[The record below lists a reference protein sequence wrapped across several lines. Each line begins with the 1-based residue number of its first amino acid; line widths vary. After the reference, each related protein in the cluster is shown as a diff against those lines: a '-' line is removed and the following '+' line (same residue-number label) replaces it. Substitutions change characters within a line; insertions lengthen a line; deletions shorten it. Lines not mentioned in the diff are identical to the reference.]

1 MVSSRGR
8 LSPLSRLYTRT
19 GDSGETGLSV
29 GPRVRKTSARIE
41 AIGAV
46 DETNACIG
54 LARAQLTDEPALD
67 LILDR
72 LQHLLFDLGA
82 DLAAPGGPR
91 RLGPARVGEMEAVID
106 QLTGEVEPL
115 RAFIL
120 PGGVA
125 AAAALHLA
133 RTVCRR
139 AERAVIKL
147 AETSGDPGEPVAQV
161 FLNRLS
167 DLLFAAARY
176 ANRRRGDV
184 LWRSDGLA

>member
-1 MVSSRGR
+1 MT
-8 LSPLSRLYTRT
+8 RLYTRT
-19 GDSGETGLSV
+19 GDGGETGLSV

-54 LARAQLTDEPALD
+54 LARAQLEGEPD
-67 LILDR
+67 LDR
-72 LQHLLFDLGA
+72 LLSRIQHLLFDLGA
-82 DLAAPGGPR
+82 DLAAPGAER
-91 RLGPARVGEMEAVID
+91 RLGPERARELEAAID
-106 QLTGEVEPL
+106 RLTQDVEPL

-120 PGGVA
+120 PGGAPA
-125 AAAALHLA
+125 AATLHLA

-139 AERAVIKL
+139 AERAVL
-147 AETSGDPGEPVAQV
+147 RLGETGGDAGEPAAQV

-176 ANRRRGDV
+176 ANRGLGDV
-184 LWRSDGLA
+184 LWRNDGLG

>member
-1 MVSSRGR
+1 MT
-8 LSPLSRLYTRT
+8 RLYTRT
-19 GDSGETGLSV
+19 GDGGDTGLSV

-54 LARAQLTDEPALD
+54 MARAQLADEPDLD
-67 LILDR
+67 LALDR

-82 DLAAPGGPR
+82 DLAAPGGVR
-91 RLGPARVGEMEAVID
+91 RLGTERASELEAVID
-106 QLTGEVEPL
+106 RLSDDVEPL

-120 PGGVA
+120 PGGTA

-139 AERAVIKL
+139 GGSR
-147 AETSGDPGEPVAQV
+147 
-161 FLNRLS
+161 
-167 DLLFAAARY
+167 
-176 ANRRRGDV
+176 
-184 LWRSDGLA
+184 

>member
-1 MVSSRGR
+1 M
-8 LSPLSRLYTRT
+8 SRLYTRT
-19 GDSGETGLSV
+19 GDSGDTGLSV

-54 LARAQLTDEPALD
+54 LVRAQLSDEPDLD
-67 LILDR
+67 LALDR

-82 DLAAPGGPR
+82 DLASPGGAR
-91 RLGPARVGEMEAVID
+91 RLGQERARELEAVID
-106 QLTGEVEPL
+106 QLTQGVEPL

-120 PGGVA
+120 PGGTA

-139 AERAVIKL
+139 AERAVIRL
-147 AETSGDPGEPVAQV
+147 GETPGDPGEPIAQV

-176 ANRRRGDV
+176 ANRRQGDV
-184 LWRSDGLA
+184 LWRTDGLG

>member
-1 MVSSRGR
+1 M
-8 LSPLSRLYTRT
+8 
-19 GDSGETGLSV
+19 
-29 GPRVRKTSARIE
+29 GPRTAKTSLRVE
-41 AIGAV
+41 ALGDV

-54 LARAQLTDEPALD
+54 MARALLSDEPGLD
-67 LILDR
+67 AILDR
-72 LQHLLFDLGA
+72 IQHLLFDLGA
-82 DLAAPGGPR
+82 DLAAPGQTR
-91 RLGPARVGEMEAVID
+91 RIDDQSANELEAVID
-106 QLTGEVEPL
+106 SLASEVEPL

-120 PGGVA
+120 PGGAV

-139 AERAVIKL
+139 AERAVIRL
-147 AETSGDPGEPVAQV
+147 GEGLEPSAEPQAQV

-184 LWRSDGLA
+184 LWLSGAG

>member
-1 MVSSRGR
+1 M
-8 LSPLSRLYTRT
+8 SRLYTRA
-19 GDSGETGLSV
+19 GDSGDTGLSV

-54 LARAQLTDEPALD
+54 LARAQLGDEPVLD
-67 LILDR
+67 RTLDR

-82 DLAAPGGPR
+82 DLAAPGGAR
-91 RLGPARVGEMEAVID
+91 RLGSDRAGELEAVID
-106 QLTGEVEPL
+106 RLTEDVEPL

-120 PGGVA
+120 PGGTT

-139 AERAVIKL
+139 AERAVIRL
-147 AETSGDPGEPVAQV
+147 AETPGDPAEPAAQV

-176 ANRRRGDV
+176 ANRRQGDV
-184 LWRSDGLA
+184 LWRNDGLG